1 MSGET
6 LVRLTSDVRLDDPCS
21 TSWTMGGG
29 QTAVNTAQEQS
40 PQSGWGFVCTK
51 HGTQFRV
58 DQDCPASFVEHKSGV
73 TLSVPSKLARHL
85 VEHDVAVYP
94 THASEPDQEVQ
105 ATLGRVNALMDA
117 QGLPH
122 MTAEGMGVWKVEG
135 QQQPYQRPAKP
146 RDRRLASDLGLDA
159 ADIAAMRD
167 AARGNG

>member
-6 LVRLTSDVRLDDPCS
+6 IIRIIEDIVLEDGCSNTWDFNVTGSAIPTYWCRKHHINVPLQGPCS
-21 TSWTMGGG
+21 
-29 QTAVNTAQEQS
+29 
-40 PQSGWGFVCTK
+40 K
-51 HGTQFRV
+51 
-58 DQDCPASFVEHKSGV
+58 ASFIARAGETV
-73 TLSVPSKLARHL
+73 SVPTKIARQL
-85 VEHDVAVYP
+85 VESDLAAYP
-94 THASEPDQEVQ
+94 THTPEPDQEVQ
-105 ATLGRVNALMDA
+105 ATLSRMNALMED